1 MPRCPSCRKWLS
13 GEEDE
18 IGARCPRCRAPLY
31 ERRTAPR
38 PADETSE
45 GQCVTHPTSRAVGTC
60 QRCGNFVCS
69 VCRSRWQR
77 KMTCLACLERA
88 MQSREATPEEKRAH
102 YLQALWSMIF
112 GVAAWALM
120 LAGAALF
127 AFAFRA
133 GPQNPAVAA
142 AVPALLF
149 MVLAPG
155 FVVPSLG
162 LGAAAVRSRGDHL
175 VLATI
180 GLILSALMAG
190 AIVGM
195 IALNV
200 WRN

>member
-1 MPRCPSCRKWLS
+1 
-13 GEEDE
+13 
-18 IGARCPRCRAPLY
+18 LY

-38 PADETSE
+38 RAEDAAE
-45 GQCVTHPTSRAVGTC
+45 GQCVTHPASRAVGTC

-77 KMTCLACLERA
+77 RIVCLACLERT
-88 MQSREATPEEKRAH
+88 MQSREASPEETRAH

-112 GVAAWALM
+112 GVAGWALLLLGM
-120 LAGAALF
+120 VLF
-127 AFAFRA
+127 AYAFRA
-133 GPQNPAVAA
+133 GPENPGVAA

-149 MVLAPG
+149 VLLAPS
-155 FVVPSLG
+155 FVVPGLG

-195 IALNV
+195 IALSV